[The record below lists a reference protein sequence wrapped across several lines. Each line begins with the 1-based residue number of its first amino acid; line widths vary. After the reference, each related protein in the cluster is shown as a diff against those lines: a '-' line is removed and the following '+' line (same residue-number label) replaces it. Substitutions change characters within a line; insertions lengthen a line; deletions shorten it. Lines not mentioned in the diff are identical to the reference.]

1 MKEKRQADR
10 TFEERSISLSTDH
23 LGSACKKH
31 HFVAT
36 EQNTA
41 VCLCHFHIPPRTTR
55 IRNVSR
61 SHASETFQDRTHCMS
76 GTRLSLQRTCLETR
90 TPTMLLETSMINELE
105 LRNAIFSNCHHVEP
119 PIKHSYKE
127 ECSRWPNI
135 PSPLYSTLVLMLVQ
149 LMVY

>member
-41 VCLCHFHIPPRTTR
+41 VCLCHFHIPPQTTR

-61 SHASETFQDRTHCMS
+61 SHALYVWDSFI
-76 GTRLSLQRTCLETR
+76 
-90 TPTMLLETSMINELE
+90 TPTNMFGNQNSHNVT
-105 LRNAIFSNCHHVEP
+105 RDF
-119 PIKHSYKE
+119 YD
-127 ECSRWPNI
+127 
-135 PSPLYSTLVLMLVQ
+135 
-149 LMVY
+149 